1 MYYKT
6 AYPSPLGTLELVCD
20 ECALIR
26 LTLPGQEVLE
36 GGAGE
41 HPILDRTKIWLDRYF
56 AGENPDPTELPL
68 APRGTPFR
76 ELIWKLLLQI
86 PYGQTVSYGAL
97 AKQAAAALGK
107 PRMSAQAVGQAL
119 RHNPIPIIIPCHRV
133 VGADGSLTGYAGA
146 LEGGLGIK
154 RALLELESPEP

>member
-20 ECALIR
+20 GDALIR
-26 LTLPGQEVLE
+26 LTLPGQEAFE

-41 HPILDRTKIWLDRYF
+41 HPILEQTKIWLDRYF
-56 AGENPDPTELPL
+56 AGENPDPATLPL

-86 PYGQTVSYGAL
+86 PYGQTVSYGTL
-97 AKQAAAALGK
+97 AKQAAATLGK

-119 RHNPIPIIIPCHRV
+119 RYNPIPIIIPCHRV
-133 VGADGSLTGYAGA
+133 VGSDGSLTGYAGA

-154 RALLELESPEP
+154 RALLELESPES